1 MSKIKVFV
9 VDDHSLFRKGLV
21 GLLSEMPE
29 IKVVGEAGNG
39 EEALPIIERNQPDI
53 VLLDINMPMMNGVDV
68 LKIIRQT
75 NPIQKV
81 LMLTISQNDE
91 DLIGAIIAGAN
102 GYLLKNVEPDVL
114 LKTLL
119 QVMEGN
125 SVLSPEITEKVL
137 ESLRRTQLSQGQT
150 LLSGREIEVLHLM
163 AKGLTTRQ
171 VASTLYISENTAKTH
186 IRHIL
191 EKLDANNR
199 AQAVATAVELNLI

>member
-1 MSKIKVFV
+1 
-9 VDDHSLFRKGLV
+9 
-21 GLLSEMPE
+21 
-29 IKVVGEAGNG
+29 
-39 EEALPIIERNQPDI
+39 
-53 VLLDINMPMMNGVDV
+53 MPMMNGVDV

-75 NPIQKV
+75 NPTQKV

-191 EKLDANNR
+191 EKLEANNR